1 MSGVQGR
8 LKYVVFSIDQVRR
21 SHKKSLSCKYRSE
34 GEKRTMS
41 GRLREKVEE
50 EFRVMAKFLL
60 EAYQTKRP
68 ADKIERRKQV
78 EMGAC

>member
-1 MSGVQGR
+1 M
-8 LKYVVFSIDQVRR
+8 I
-21 SHKKSLSCKYRSE
+21 
-34 GEKRTMS
+34 S

-50 EFRVMAKFLL
+50 ECRVMAKFLL

-68 ADKIERRKQV
+68 ADKIERSKQV